1 VAEYDDMMAKTY
13 EQYMQELRAG
23 IPQGGTQ
30 SSVMKP
36 IQQGVDLEADLDV
49 DSDRL
54 QDLDIDMDTDAPAQE
69 SVAAG
74 TRQMAGQRPGGSA
87 TYVPGSGSS
96 SKGGTYGGATTQG
109 TSSGGKGGELPPTRG
124 TPKDLKEYE
133 NRMVAEYRDVGE
145 KVVRDAQG
153 KDAATDF
160 LHDEGAQAEFAQK
173 AALQEY
179 DKKSQSEAYASQY
192 RTIGGAEVEVFV
204 FDDGS
209 EYYVDPDADPNDLQ
223 SGDVIRIEVPSDAR

>member
-1 VAEYDDMMAKTY
+1 MAKTY

-54 QDLDIDMDTDAPAQE
+54 QDLDIDMGADVPAQE

-74 TRQMAGQRPGGSA
+74 KRKTVKQRPGGSA
-87 TYVPGSGSS
+87 TYVPSRGSS
-96 SKGGTYGGATTQG
+96 SKGGTYGGTKSRWGQPPQG
-109 TSSGGKGGELPPTRG
+109 TGSGGTGGQLPPTKK
-124 TPKDLKEYE
+124 PENLEEYE

-145 KVVRDAQG
+145 KVVRDALG
-153 KDAATDF
+153 KDAASDF

-209 EYYVDPDADPNDLQ
+209 EYYVNPAANPNDLQ
-223 SGDVIRIEVPSDAR
+223 PGDVIRIEVPSDAR